1 MIIIQERPYA
11 QRLKQHSQQS
21 KFNLQIKSCAMGT
34 ICVPSYA
41 DIFMSEFE
49 ERYIYPLFKNKSVI
63 YLPYIDKNIMY
74 ELNPKAN

>member
-1 MIIIQERPYA
+1 
-11 QRLKQHSQQS
+11 
-21 KFNLQIKSCAMGT
+21 MGT